1 MIKFLL
7 LLTASVLYVS
17 ANQKW
22 IPIDTSSNNSSFAMS
37 KPYSYNKKRNT
48 RLSRVKK
55 SQGIRLIDNTLL
67 KSIRTVQ
74 DSVRL
79 IPYKRNQ

>member
-1 MIKFLL
+1 MIKLL
-7 LLTASVLYVS
+7 FLLTASILCVS

-22 IPIDTSSNNSSFAMS
+22 IPIDTSSNNSSFVMS
-37 KPYSYNKKRNT
+37 KPYSYHKRNVPKNKSK
-48 RLSRVKK
+48 R

-74 DSVRL
+74 DRVRL

>member
-1 MIKFLL
+1 MIKLLL
-7 LLTASVLYVS
+7 LLTASILYVS

-37 KPYSYNKKRNT
+37 KPYSYQKRNV
-48 RLSRVKK
+48 RKNK
-55 SQGIRLIDNTLL
+55 SKRNQGIRLIDNTLL

-74 DSVRL
+74 DRVRL

>member
-1 MIKFLL
+1 MPKFLFL
-7 LLTASVLYVS
+7 ITLSIVYVT

-22 IPIDTSSNNSSFAMS
+22 IALDSTNNSSFAMS
-37 KPYSYNKKRNT
+37 KPYSYNKKRTT
-48 RLSRVKK
+48 RSYKTKRSK
-55 SQGIRLIDNTLL
+55 GIRLIDNTLL

-74 DSVRL
+74 DTVRL

>member
-1 MIKFLL
+1 MIKLLL
-7 LLTASVLYVS
+7 LLTSSILYIS

-48 RLSRVKK
+48 RSSRVKK